1 MDILRRNFRQ
11 LDFTLIGM
19 MVLIAAYGC
28 LVLLAVT
35 YGKPTTPAGSV
46 PPHVLTKQIFFE
58 VIGFITMFVMA
69 TLDYQLLRR
78 YSWWIYGVTLFL
90 LIAVFAMPAVAFAH
104 SWIPL
109 GPLEFQPSEL
119 MKLAL
124 ILAIARL
131 MADNDEAEFPDYRIV
146 KTWPMWI
153 MMIVPFGLVYKE
165 PALGQALV
173 IFAIFMTL
181 LAAYVKR
188 SHFIVLSIIMVLVV
202 GGITVMAV
210 QYPHQA
216 TYFLTHNFLV
226 KHKIIKQFQ
235 LERILTW
242 LNPNMALNGPG
253 YAVHYSQMAIGSGQ
267 IFGEGLFSGIET
279 SGGWVPNQWND
290 YIFSGIGEEFGFV
303 GSSILV
309 LLFLVIFYRLTR
321 IAATARDT
329 FGTYVVIGIVGM
341 FAFQVF
347 ENIGMDM
354 YMSPATGITL
364 PFISYGGS
372 SLILDYMAIGIA
384 LSVCL
389 RKKRL
394 RFN

>member
-1 MDILRRNFRQ
+1 
-11 LDFTLIGM
+11 
-19 MVLIAAYGC
+19 MVLLAAYGW
-28 LVLLAVT
+28 LILFAVT
-35 YGKPTTPAGSV
+35 YGKPTTPNGSV
-46 PPHVLTKQIFFE
+46 PPHVLSKQIVFE
-58 VIGFITMFVMA
+58 VLGFVVMVVMTA
-69 TLDYQLLRR
+69 LDYQLLRKYR
-78 YSWWIYGVTLFL
+78 WWVYGGTLVL
-90 LIAVFAMPAVAFAH
+90 LTAVFAFNSVQGAH

-109 GPLEFQPSEL
+109 GPLQFQPSEL

-124 ILAIARL
+124 IFVIAGF
-131 MADNDEAEFPDYRIV
+131 MADNDEAEFPDYRLV
-146 KTWPMWI
+146 KTWPIWVVF
-153 MMIVPFGLVYKE
+153 IVPFALIYKE
-165 PALGQALV
+165 PALGQSLV
-173 IFAIFMTL
+173 VFAIVMTL

-188 SHFIVLSIIMVLVV
+188 WHFVMLSLLLVLVV
-202 GGITVMAV
+202 GGLSLVAV

-216 TYFLTHNFLV
+216 IYFLNHNYLV
-226 KHKIIKQFQ
+226 RHKIIHTFQ

-242 LNPNMALNGPG
+242 LNPNMALNNAG

-279 SGGWVPNQWND
+279 TGGWVPNQWTD
-290 YIFSGIGEEFGFV
+290 YIFSGVGEEFGFV

-309 LLFLVIFYRLTR
+309 LLFLVIFYRMTR

-329 FGTYVVIGIVGM
+329 FGTYIVIGIVGM

-354 YMSPATGITL
+354 YLSPATGITL

-372 SLILDYMAIGIA
+372 SLVVDYLAIGIA
-384 LSVCL
+384 LSVSL